1 MNINQAINV
10 IDKELSQTLNA
21 YQNWFTLTSEVL
33 SFKPQVGWSIE
44 QILEHVTLTNH
55 FLLILIRKGTRK
67 AIELAMKK
75 DLNTIIESNQINLQE
90 LEAIAIHKSFDWIR
104 PDHMEPKGEQELGQI
119 KALLDNQINE
129 CKELLIEMNNGEGIL
144 YKTTMTVNN
153 LGKID
158 VYQYIYFLC
167 QHAKR
172 HIVQMQK
179 VMDEYTGAERLG
191 D

>member
-1 MNINQAINV
+1 MYIKQTIEF
-10 IDKELSQTLNA
+10 IDNELSQTLID
-21 YQNWFTLTSEVL
+21 YQAWFAVRPDLLV
-33 SFKPQVGWSIE
+33 FKPRVGWSVE

-55 FLLILIRKGTRK
+55 FLLILIRKGKRK
-67 AIELAMKK
+67 AIELSSKK
-75 DLNTIIESNQINLQE
+75 DLKALLESYTYNLDE
-90 LEAIAIHKSFDWIR
+90 LEAIAEHKSFSWLR
-104 PDHMEPKGEQELGQI
+104 PEHMEPKGDKELGQI
-119 KALLDNQINE
+119 RVLLDDQINE
-129 CKELLIEMNNGEGIL
+129 CIEILYEIRNGEGIL

-179 VMDEYTGAERLG
+179 VKEEFSNFKEDE
-191 D
+191 

>member
-1 MNINQAINV
+1 MNINQAIDF
-10 IDKELSQTLNA
+10 IDKELSQTLSD
-21 YQNWFTLTSEVL
+21 YQKWFALDPEMV
-33 SFKPQVGWSIE
+33 SFIPQVGWSIG

-55 FLLILIRKGTRK
+55 YLLILIRKGKRK
-67 AIELAMKK
+67 AIELSAKK
-75 DLNTIIESNQINLQE
+75 DLKTILESYQINLQD
-90 LEAIAIHKSFDWIR
+90 LDAIAKHKSFNWIR
-104 PDHMEPKGEQELGQI
+104 PEHMEPKGDKELGEIRSLLADQI
-119 KALLDNQINE
+119 RE
-129 CKELLIEMNNGEGIL
+129 CKELLKEMKNGEGIL

-179 VMDEYTGAERLG
+179 VMDEYGYS
-191 D
+191 

>member
-1 MNINQAINV
+1 MNINQTILF
-10 IDKELSQTLNA
+10 IDEELTQTLND
-21 YQNWFTLTSEVL
+21 YQNWFVLKPEVL

-55 FLLILIRKGTRK
+55 FLLILIRKGKRK
-67 AIELAMKK
+67 AIELSTKK
-75 DLNTIIESNQINLQE
+75 DLKSVLESYQYNLQA
-90 LEAIAIHKSFDWIR
+90 LDAIAKHKSFNWIR
-104 PDHMEPKGEQELGQI
+104 PEHMEPKGDKELGQI
-119 KALLDNQINE
+119 RSLLDDQIKE
-129 CKELLIEMNNGEGIL
+129 CKDLLKEMKNGEGIL

-179 VMDEYTGAERLG
+179 VMNEYSKFKEAE
-191 D
+191 

>member
-1 MNINQAINV
+1 MNVNQAINV
-10 IDKELSQTLNA
+10 IDEELSQTLSD
-21 YQNWFTLTSEVL
+21 YQNWFTLNSEVL

-55 FLLILIRKGTRK
+55 FLLILIRKGKRK
-67 AIELAMKK
+67 AIELSKKK

-104 PDHMEPKGEQELGQI
+104 PEHMEPKGETEIGQI
-119 KALLDNQINE
+119 RTLLDNQINE
-129 CKELLIEMNNGEGIL
+129 CKELLKEMKNGEGIL

-172 HIVQMQK
+172 HIMQMQK
-179 VMDEYTGAERLG
+179 AMDEYSKLSEAE
-191 D
+191 